1 METEIVIIFF
11 LLLSWFLFSIFC
23 GVWASFK
30 GRSGVGFFFLSFLLS
45 PVLGFI
51 AVTLGK
57 RNEGLLEEENVLSV
71 QS

>member
-1 METEIVIIFF
+1 METEIVLILF

-45 PVLGFI
+45 PVLGSI
-51 AVTLGK
+51 AVVMAK
-57 RNEGLLEEENVLSV
+57 RNEDLVEEK
-71 QS
+71 

>member
-11 LLLSWFLFSIFC
+11 LFLSWVLFSIFC
-23 GVWASFK
+23 GIWASYK

-51 AVTLGK
+51 AVTIGK
-57 RNEGLLEEENVLSV
+57 RNEELMEEKR
-71 QS
+71 